1 MSVKTVKLHAE
12 AREFLLRGV
21 DTVGRTVG
29 VTLGPRGRNVLIERR
44 HASPWVSSDGYTIA
58 RHVSLFDQIE
68 DMGGRI
74 IRHVG
79 SKVADDVGDG
89 TTTAMVIASA
99 IIQEGMRAVAGGL
112 DPIGLR
118 RGIEFALPIALKNIS
133 GHASPA
139 ISSSMIAKIGTISAN
154 GDAEIGSV
162 LASAIDHVGREGVV
176 NIEDGKGIE
185 TDLLIHDGM
194 SFDCGY
200 TSPYFVTDNDAMS
213 VNLENTYILLY
224 DKKISTVDAI
234 LPALRAFAKS
244 KHSLLVIAENIEG
257 EALSTLVM
265 NKRESGLR
273 TVAVKAPSF
282 GQWRKPILEDIAI
295 VTGGQ
300 IVTDELGNTLEN
312 LRPESLGSA
321 KRVQVTRDR
330 TTIIGGAGDPQVIK
344 NRCKE
349 LRNAIEEEKYLS
361 FDREKLQERL
371 ARLVSGIAVIRLG
384 GTSETELRERKER
397 ATGALNA
404 ARAAADEGILPG
416 GGVSLLRASHTLSMI
431 NAKTVDQK
439 KGIQIM
445 RQALAAPSRQIAAN
459 AGADPSYVVARILQ
473 NENPNWG
480 YDAQTG
486 HYCDLVEA
494 GIIDPT
500 KVVKTALR
508 YAISAGVSVIT
519 TEAAVA
525 ARTC

>member
-1 MSVKTVKLHAE
+1 
-12 AREFLLRGV
+12 
-21 DTVGRTVG
+21 
-29 VTLGPRGRNVLIERR
+29 
-44 HASPWVSSDGYTIA
+44 
-58 RHVSLFDQIE
+58 
-68 DMGGRI
+68 
-74 IRHVG
+74 
-79 SKVADDVGDG
+79 
-89 TTTAMVIASA
+89 
-99 IIQEGMRAVAGGL
+99 
-112 DPIGLR
+112 
-118 RGIEFALPIALKNIS
+118 
-133 GHASPA
+133 
-139 ISSSMIAKIGTISAN
+139 
-154 GDAEIGSV
+154 
-162 LASAIDHVGREGVV
+162 
-176 NIEDGKGIE
+176 
-185 TDLLIHDGM
+185 
-194 SFDCGY
+194 
-200 TSPYFVTDNDAMS
+200 
-213 VNLENTYILLY
+213 
-224 DKKISTVDAI
+224 
-234 LPALRAFAKS
+234 
-244 KHSLLVIAENIEG
+244 
-257 EALSTLVM
+257 M

-397 ATGALNA
+397 ATDALNA

-416 GGVSLLRASHTLSMI
+416 GGVSLLRASHTLSKI